1 MLDLA
6 CFELTFLIVDASWPP
21 SSRNLGNWSARA
33 IAKCCLEA
41 AGLQK
46 LHTLEAQ
53 RWPDRGQEAQKANF
67 IDFHKFSTILGGFR
81 VTRASQE
88 AAKCG
93 RRLPGC
99 RNSTNW
105 RPRASQMGGRRPR
118 RLISLIFI
126 DFHKFSL
133 ILGGFRASWAGRW
146 AEFRQPVAPCGGL
159 WRISATP

>member
-6 CFELTFLIVDASWPP
+6 CFELTFLIVDARRPP

-46 LHTLEAQ
+46 QYKLEAQ

-67 IDFHKFSTILGGFR
+67 IDFHKFSWILGGFR
-81 VTRASQE
+81 ATRASKE

-105 RPRASQMGGRRPR
+105 RPRASQMGARRPR

-126 DFHKFSL
+126 DFHRFSL
-133 ILGGFRASWAGRW
+133 ILGGFRASWARRW
-146 AEFRQPVAPCGGL
+146 AEFGAACGGL
-159 WRISATP
+159 WQISATPLR